1 MPWKYSLLNLL
12 FSCLGQSQTNFNHKA
27 NCHGQLTGKNKD
39 NLLILIKYFDKQQ
52 YEQNNLDVPSYISV
66 FSIWESLRVLHKTCI
81 KIVARNIYTYLF
93 FLFPGIYPSNLI
105 SVRQHKRLSLLIEF
119 SNSIYIKFYFKAF

>member
-1 MPWKYSLLNLL
+1 MTSVTVNNLHQEMTTQVVVVYIE
-12 FSCLGQSQTNFNHKA
+12 CYTTNAVKIFPFKFNHKA

-66 FSIWESLRVLHKTCI
+66 FSI
-81 KIVARNIYTYLF
+81 
-93 FLFPGIYPSNLI
+93 
-105 SVRQHKRLSLLIEF
+105 
-119 SNSIYIKFYFKAF
+119 